1 LHIVKIS
8 QYLPLEAI
16 IPCVP
21 VDTKLAALQEL
32 TSAMV
37 ELGYLAEDTG
47 AVKDILAREA
57 KMTTGIGHGIAVP
70 HARTQAADRLRVV
83 FARHL
88 HGLDW
93 GAVDGKPVHFI
104 VLLVSPPDQPGPHL
118 QFLAAVARL
127 LQDEGIQSRLLDV
140 KTAKGLLDTLCPP
153 HRRMTR

>member
-1 LHIVKIS
+1 VKIS

-16 IPCVP
+16 IPYIP
-21 VDTKLAALQEL
+21 ADTKLAALQEL

-37 ELGYLAEDTG
+37 ELGYLSEETD
-47 AVKDILAREA
+47 AVKDILSREA

-70 HARTQAADRLRVV
+70 HARTRAASKLRVL
-83 FARHL
+83 FARHPR
-88 HGLDW
+88 GIDW

-127 LQDEGIQSRLLDV
+127 LQDERIQSQLLSV
-140 KTAKGLLDTLCPP
+140 KTAKGILDTLCP
-153 HRRMTR
+153 HHGRIAR